1 MLDFS
6 SQRVGLPLAILV
18 EGEPVRVLMM
28 QSTLANELRLAGRWT
43 QAEAE
48 ELAARMRAERG
59 VPTQGAPIRG
69 SDLIN
74 RGRPTLELAVVLQ
87 PGDEFFDQPSVTLE
101 RGDQELR
108 FGPIASFEVE
118 AVFPSQDRDQRMALG
133 YRVVDKP
140 AFRQFTRNATGREVG
155 IFVGEQLVQVA
166 TIDGEIPGAGI
177 LTGGMDGLSDAE
189 FAELWKHFAPLR
201 EGR

>member
-18 EGEPVRVLMM
+18 EGEPVRVLIM

-101 RGDQELR
+101 RDNKELR

-118 AVFPSQDRDQRMALG
+118 SAFEVVDRDQGVSIG
-133 YRVVDKP
+133 YKVVDAP
-140 AFRQFTRNATGREVG
+140 AYRQFTRNAGRRSVG
-155 IFVGEQLVQVA
+155 VFVAEELVEILTFEGEM
-166 TIDGEIPGAGI
+166 PGAGV
-177 LTGGMDGLSDAE
+177 LTGGEDGLSDAE